1 MRHRE
6 LNKEAGREVAKAIE
20 RHAERNIE
28 ECNREVMKRVVVSAI
43 FGCCCWKGRR
53 KAEGGTAE
61 TD

>member
-6 LNKEAGREVAKAIE
+6 LKKEARREVAKAIE
-20 RHAERNIE
+20 KHAERHIE
-28 ECNREVMKRVVVSAI
+28 ECNQEAMKKVAVSPI